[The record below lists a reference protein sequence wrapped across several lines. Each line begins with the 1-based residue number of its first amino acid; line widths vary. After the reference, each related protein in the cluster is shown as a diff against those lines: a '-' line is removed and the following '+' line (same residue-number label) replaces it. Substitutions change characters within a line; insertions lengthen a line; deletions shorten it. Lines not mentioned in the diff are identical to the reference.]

1 MLTLTHMKSA
11 LFAMAL
17 LVAPVASM
25 AQAGSLYRYT
35 NADGVTVVDYQVPSN
50 YVGKGYEI
58 LNSDGMVI
66 QVVPRELTAEEKKV
80 RNAQQEIEAAA
91 SAEQQR
97 LRDWDESL
105 LLRYSTVADVEA
117 ARERALRDLRIRLS
131 ILKGNKR
138 SLKQQAENYQSQ
150 AADMERSGQKVD
162 VARLSAIENIQ
173 KEIATTD
180 IAIADRTREI
190 EEVSAAFQEDIERF
204 EMLLEVVELRQ
215 TLRARQQAEQ
225 EEREKEAAAEAR
237 RAAVVN

>member
-1 MLTLTHMKSA
+1 
-11 LFAMAL
+11 
-17 LVAPVASM
+17 
-25 AQAGSLYRYT
+25 
-35 NADGVTVVDYQVPSN
+35 
-50 YVGKGYEI
+50 
-58 LNSDGMVI
+58 MVI

-138 SLKQQAENYQSQ
+138 SLKQQAENYQAE
-150 AADMERSGQKVD
+150 AADMERSGQQVD

-180 IAIADRTREI
+180 IAIVDRTREI
-190 EEVSAAFQEDIERF
+190 EEVSAAFQDDIERF

>member
-1 MLTLTHMKSA
+1 
-11 LFAMAL
+11 
-17 LVAPVASM
+17 
-25 AQAGSLYRYT
+25 
-35 NADGVTVVDYQVPSN
+35 VDYQVPSN

-80 RNAQQEIEAAA
+80 RNAQQEMEAAA

-138 SLKQQAENYQSQ
+138 SLKQQAENYQAE
-150 AADMERSGQKVD
+150 AADMERSGQQVD

-180 IAIADRTREI
+180 IAIVDRTREI

-215 TLRARQQAEQ
+215 TLRARQQAER